1 MYIHTRTLA
10 HTHTHTHTHAM
21 DSEKYGTG
29 WGNIWLGKLKCTHKH
44 IHTHTHTQVMEKEG
58 QVGKF
63 LVGENQVFNKIML
76 PTYLEFTKVGM
87 TIA

>member
-1 MYIHTRTLA
+1 
-10 HTHTHTHTHAM
+10 
-21 DSEKYGTG
+21 
-29 WGNIWLGKLKCTHKH
+29 
-44 IHTHTHTQVMEKEG
+44 MEKEG

-87 TIA
+87 TIAWFLPESLHHAERESRGTESR